1 MTGEMRALGLAH
13 GLLLGLLLG
22 SPLIAP
28 GLSPILLGALFLLG
42 GFYLRLADR
51 RFSPRGALS
60 WISHIRM
67 APLRLT
73 RWAALAIVALI
84 AGDTGRVAAILSA
97 ALIGELLI
105 YPLSAHA
112 LGKLPRPAIG
122 ALLFAV
128 IPGLA
133 HFGTGMVAYVLAFA
147 AGILACLF
155 WLRGPDGEPR
165 ALGLSIAGL
174 GAALLMPL
182 LLPATQPY
190 AWPAALVCA
199 TLALAHLSTLRRR
212 PMPWRMD
219 GDARLGIRRPP
230 WLRRPGLS

>member
-22 SPLIAP
+22 SPLIGP
-28 GLSPILLGALFLLG
+28 GLSPALLSALFLLG
-42 GFYLRLADR
+42 GFHLRLADR
-51 RFSPRGALS
+51 RRAPRGAPS

-73 RWAALAIVALI
+73 RWAALATVALI
-84 AGDTGRVAAILSA
+84 AGDADQMGAILSA
-97 ALIGELLI
+97 ALASELLI
-105 YPLSAHA
+105 YPFSTHA
-112 LGKLPRPAIG
+112 LCKLPRSAIG
-122 ALLFAV
+122 ALLIAAV
-128 IPGLA
+128 PALA
-133 HFGTGMVAYVLAFA
+133 HVQAGAVAHDFAFA
-147 AGILACLF
+147 TGILACLF

-165 ALGLSIAGL
+165 ALGLSTAGL
-174 GAALLMPL
+174 GAALLLPL
-182 LLPATQPY
+182 LLPATLPY
-190 AWPAALVCA
+190 AWPAGLVCA

-219 GDARLGIRRPP
+219 GDARLWVRRPL